1 MATELTVRTVNDD
14 AVWDAF
20 NADSPQGSVFT
31 SASWVKAAC
40 DAQGAS
46 PCFLGVFDRDRLSSA
61 LSYAEIVRGPF
72 RKASTPVLTPYGG
85 LLYRPVPGK
94 RQSESDG
101 YNLSCAELLADRLTG
116 RYGHTMLVHH
126 PAMTDIRAFSW
137 TGWKDSVRYTYRIDI
152 TDADQVW
159 DLMERRV
166 RTVIRRAEESL
177 ELGGPVDTGQFID
190 LYTRIYRDRGGT
202 PPVATAIVRALFE
215 RVMAMPGADMRSV
228 RDGDGKVVSTMILL
242 SDRRAVH
249 SWLSG
254 SLPGE
259 NGSGAFSLLFWDA
272 VRRYSGRCTH
282 LDMIGAN
289 LESIAFFKKG
299 FGGLLTPYYV
309 TERYAS
315 SFTRMLFG
323 LYTRMTRG

>member
-1 MATELTVRTVNDD
+1 MATELTVRTVDSD
-14 AVWDAF
+14 MLWDAF

-31 SASWVKAAC
+31 SAAWIRAAC

-46 PCFLGVFDRDRLSSA
+46 PRFFGVFERDRLSAA
-61 LSYAEIVRGPF
+61 LSYAGIVRGPF

-101 YNLSCAELLADRLTG
+101 FNLSCAEILADHVA
-116 RYGHTMLVHH
+116 GHCGHAMLVHH
-126 PAMTDIRAFSW
+126 PAMTDIRAFNW
-137 TGWKDSVRYTYRIDI
+137 AGWSDSVRYTYRIDI
-152 TDADQVW
+152 ADADQVW
-159 DLMERRV
+159 GLMERRV

-190 LYTRIYRDRGGT
+190 LYTRIYRDRGGS
-202 PPVATAIVRALFE
+202 PPVATSIVRALFE
-215 RVMAMPGADMRSV
+215 RVMVMPEADMRSV
-228 RDGDGKVVSTMILL
+228 CDGDGKVVSTMILL
-242 SDRRAVH
+242 SDGRTVH

-272 VRRYSGRCTH
+272 VRRYSGQCAH

-315 SFTRMLFG
+315 PYIRMLFR

>member
-1 MATELTVRTVNDD
+1 MATALTIQTVDDD
-14 AVWDAF
+14 ALWDVF
-20 NADSPQGSVFT
+20 NAESPQGSVFT
-31 SASWVKAAC
+31 SAEWIRAAC
-40 DAQGAS
+40 KAQGAA
-46 PCFLGVFDRDRLSSA
+46 PRFLGVFDHERLSAA
-61 LSYAEIVRGPF
+61 LSFAEIVRGPF

-94 RQSESDG
+94 RLSEADSF
-101 YNLSCAELLADRLTG
+101 NLSCAESLVSHLSG
-116 RYGHTMLVHH
+116 QYGFTMLVHH
-126 PAMTDIRAFSW
+126 PAMSDIRAFNWS
-137 TGWKDSVRYTYRIDI
+137 GWNGSVRYTYRIDL

-177 ELGGPVDTGQFID
+177 ELGGPVDVDQFVD
-190 LYTRIYRDRGGT
+190 LYSRIYSDRGGS
-202 PPVATAIVRALFE
+202 PPVATAIVRSLFE
-215 RVMAMPGADMRSV
+215 RVMVMEGTDMRSV
-228 RDGDGKVVSTMILL
+228 RDSDGKVVSTMILL
-242 SDRRAVH
+242 HDSRAVH

-272 VRRYSGRCTH
+272 VKRYSGRCSQ

-309 TERYAS
+309 TERYS
-315 SFTRMLFG
+315 SPLTRMMFG
-323 LYTRMTRG
+323 LYTRVTRG